1 MKLYHHARQGPVRA
15 VLGVASA
22 VALTAGTAG
31 CAGNQQFAR
40 QAAAGSPSCAA
51 LQQQITAGGSVDVAA
66 AESCDQSQFAALE
79 NARQAARA
87 KGQKPP
93 MQISGICQAVDA
105 RAAKGDPTLDFGL
118 AFHCRQRERFA
129 NTVNA
134 LNGAGSA
141 NKVTSLCQGAAARQS
156 RGEPVDAFTQSFCGA
171 EQAAAGGSKAANAQ
185 TAGGSEAPAPGR
197 TTGGAPPA
205 AQAGGKVVCA
215 GSTVT
220 LSGEAGAPGAT
231 SNQLPVGTM
240 VRVTNLD
247 NNKQVVVPVTGPS
260 GSCLLLN
267 NTAFEQVRQPGK
279 FLIRHARIE
288 RVG

>member
-1 MKLYHHARQGPVRA
+1 VKPHHHAHLGSVQA
-15 VLGVASA
+15 VLGVAA
-22 VALTAGTAG
+22 AMALAAGIAG
-31 CAGNQQFAR
+31 CSGSQQVAR
-40 QAAAGSPSCAA
+40 QAAAGSPSCDA
-51 LQQQITAGGSVDVAA
+51 LQRQIAAGASVDVAA
-66 AESCDQSQFAALE
+66 AESCDQSQFAVLE
-79 NARQAARA
+79 NARQVARA
-87 KGQKPP
+87 KGQKPA

-105 RAAKGDPTLDFGL
+105 RAAKGDPTLDFNL

-134 LNGAGSA
+134 LNGAGPA
-141 NKVTSLCQGAAARQS
+141 NKLTSLCQGAAAKKARGQS
-156 RGEPVDAFTQSFCGA
+156 VDAFTQSFCSA
-171 EQAAAGGSKAANAQ
+171 EAAAAGGTKSAN
-185 TAGGSEAPAPGR
+185 APAPRR
-197 TTGGAPPA
+197 TTGGAA
-205 AQAGGKVVCA
+205 ATGAQSGTKVVCA

-247 NNKQVVVPVTGPS
+247 NNKQIVVPVVGPS

-267 NTAFEQVRQPGK
+267 NAAFEQVRQPGK
-279 FLIRHARIE
+279 FLIRRARIE